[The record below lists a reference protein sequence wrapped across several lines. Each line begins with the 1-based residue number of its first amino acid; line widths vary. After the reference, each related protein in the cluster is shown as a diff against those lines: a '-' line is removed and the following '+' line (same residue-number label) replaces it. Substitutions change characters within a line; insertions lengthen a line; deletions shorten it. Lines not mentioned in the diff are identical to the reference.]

1 MNMQRKL
8 GLAGVLGVAVALG
21 GCFGD
26 DDDEAPARPVLTTAP
41 TQGDIGGSPGN
52 PGTSGD
58 LVAYVQRLIGADSA
72 EADLAEPVD
81 ISGIDPQTTDSEDPK
96 DI

>member
-8 GLAGVLGVAVALG
+8 GLAAVLAAAAALG

-26 DDDEAPARPVLTTAP
+26 DDDAPAPRPVLTTAP
-41 TQGDIGGSPGN
+41 TPADIGT
-52 PGTSGD
+52 TSGD
-58 LVAYVQRLIGADSA
+58 LVAYVQRLIGADPA
-72 EADLAEPVD
+72 QADLAEPVD
-81 ISGIDPQTTDSEDPK
+81 ISGIDLQTIDNEEPK

>member
-8 GLAGVLGVAVALG
+8 GLAAVLAAAVALG

-26 DDDEAPARPVLTTAP
+26 DDDNTPASRPVLTTAP
-41 TQGDIGGSPGN
+41 TPDDIG
-52 PGTSGD
+52 TSSD
-58 LVAYVQRLIGADSA
+58 SLVAYVQRLIAADPTQ
-72 EADLAEPVD
+72 ADLAEPVD
-81 ISGIDPQTTDSEDPK
+81 ISGITLQTSDTEEPK